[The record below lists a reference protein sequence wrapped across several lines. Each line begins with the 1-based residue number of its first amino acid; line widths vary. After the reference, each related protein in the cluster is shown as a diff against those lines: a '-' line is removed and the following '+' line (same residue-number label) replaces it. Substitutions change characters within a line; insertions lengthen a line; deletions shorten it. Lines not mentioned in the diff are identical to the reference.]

1 MPIIDSTYVPPLLLS
16 NGHLQTLFPTLFR
29 RTAGFP
35 YQRERITTPDDDF
48 LDLDWAVQ
56 PFRRIAI
63 IAHGLEGDSN
73 RTYVLGMVRA
83 LIKGGWDAVVWNARG
98 CGGEPNQTLRFTHSG
113 ATEDLQTVLSHV
125 AASHNYDEIALIGFS
140 LGGNVTL
147 KYLGE
152 NGKQIHPKVTKAV
165 TFSVP
170 CDLQSGSLQLA
181 GMANRIYMRRF
192 LRDLRKKIRIKMR
205 AMPGEINDKGY
216 AQLRTF
222 EDFDNRYTAPIHGFA
237 DANDYWR
244 KSSCRPF
251 LKNISIP
258 TLLVNARNDPFLA
271 GPCFPIEESE
281 ANPHLYLEMP
291 ISGGHVGFVTFNPE
305 GEYWSET
312 RAVSFLGANPS

>member
-1 MPIIDSTYVPPLLLS
+1 
-16 NGHLQTLFPTLFR
+16 
-29 RTAGFP
+29 
-35 YQRERITTPDDDF
+35 
-48 LDLDWAVQ
+48 
-56 PFRRIAI
+56 
-63 IAHGLEGDSN
+63 
-73 RTYVLGMVRA
+73 
-83 LIKGGWDAVVWNARG
+83 
-98 CGGEPNQTLRFTHSG
+98 
-113 ATEDLQTVLSHV
+113 
-125 AASHNYDEIALIGFS
+125 
-140 LGGNVTL
+140 
-147 KYLGE
+147 
-152 NGKQIHPKVTKAV
+152 
-165 TFSVP
+165 
-170 CDLQSGSLQLA
+170 
-181 GMANRIYMRRF
+181 MANRIYMRRF